1 MQKKLAL
8 QHDFAAAKK
17 LKAHCEEMQRA
28 ETAEAQ
34 RRAMRSV
41 QQNYEQLLARQKR
54 EVECAAA
61 NDARK
66 LKQMEGERTKE
77 VDAVQKLNRQ
87 VETRLRDKRPPL
99 KRSAVPQNSRE
110 TTAHLVKRQARLK
123 NGLGEASVG
132 GQLDVKIPDIRAVV
146 VGKPK

>member
-1 MQKKLAL
+1 
-8 QHDFAAAKK
+8 
-17 LKAHCEEMQRA
+17 MQRA

-54 EVECAAA
+54 EVECADA

-66 LKQMEGERTKE
+66 LKQMEGDRKREKE
-77 VDAVQKLNRQ
+77 AVEKLKRQ

-99 KRSAVPQNSRE
+99 KRSGGTHNSRE
-110 TTAHLVKRQARLK
+110 TTSHLVKRQTRIK
-123 NGLGEASVG
+123 TGLGDASVG
-132 GQLDVKIPDIRAVV
+132 GQLDVKIPDLKAVL